1 MYVLDTNTVI
11 DLFKGRGR
19 VAERVLAT
27 PPREIGLATVVLY
40 ELETGALKSERRQKN
55 RRQIEELAALAT
67 LLPFGAAEARAA
79 ARIRAGLEAQ
89 GRTIGPYDILI
100 AATALARGEVLVT
113 HNTEEFGRVE
123 GLRLE
128 DWF

>member
-11 DLFKGRGR
+11 DLFKARGR

-27 PPREIGLATVVLY
+27 PPREIGLATVVLH

-55 RRQIEELAALAT
+55 RRQIEELAKLAT

-79 ARIRAGLEAQ
+79 ARIRAGLEAS

>member
-1 MYVLDTNTVI
+1 MTSAWHLALSTSLSAI
-11 DLFKGRGR
+11 PPAPGRSGPTPQ
-19 VAERVLAT
+19 ALPAAAAT
-27 PPREIGLATVVLY
+27 
-40 ELETGALKSERRQKN
+40 
-55 RRQIEELAALAT
+55 LAT

-113 HNTEEFGRVE
+113 HNTEELGRVE